1 MEARPILPSSHM
13 DATADEHVFWCPVAR
28 RYRTTEQMTPPALP
42 QGGRRHISEFLG
54 SQVPPRDPAL
64 PAEAVVVPIQKRDS
78 RRGRGQRA
86 RLHIADF
93 MRLQNM
99 TAPSST
105 ASSTPQ
111 SQPLPPAALPLH
123 SVGEGRSLP
132 PAVLL
137 PHSVGEGSSSIRSSI
152 PSLGSPLPSSRHP
165 ACSPS
170 VRSGSGPPLP
180 PHLQAT
186 PRGCGDAWARE
197 VAARSASMSSDG
209 SARPVYPWGHGGQ
222 PYTPLQRNRQQALGP
237 TEVGGASVSLGY
249 TQSCTASD
257 DAQSCRSG
265 ALRSSEP
272 PADVTPFAVSPL
284 ALQPVPSPQ
293 PHRLQASPS
302 CPATKVFQHNP
313 YADPPTPDAGSELLT
328 AVCSTASGPPPSPI
342 SEVRSVR
349 TVSDVTSVLSVG
361 APKVSST
368 PTVATVQ
375 FKYGRQGEFHVP
387 PGPVVQVGEHAIVEG
402 DRGEDL
408 GMIVATRMTSAAD
421 RADPLVGSL
430 LRQAS
435 EEEALW
441 WRSGL
446 AEMERE
452 AAQEAQVVMQ
462 KYSVSMK
469 IVHAEWQFDRKKLTF
484 HFTSREAQ
492 PDFRNLLG
500 ECHSIWKCRI
510 WFAKHVMPGTEDRV
524 NLADTA

>member
-1 MEARPILPSSHM
+1 MEPQPALPPSHA
-13 DATADEHVFWCPVAR
+13 DATADEQVFWCPVAR
-28 RYRTTEQMTPPALP
+28 RYRTTEQTTPPAVP

-64 PAEAVVVPIQKRDS
+64 PAAAVVVPIQKRDDR

-99 TAPSST
+99 TAASST
-105 ASSTPQ
+105 PSSTPQ
-111 SQPLPPAALPLH
+111 SQPLPPAALP
-123 SVGEGRSLP
+123 
-132 PAVLL
+132 
-137 PHSVGEGSSSIRSSI
+137 PHSVGESSSI

-222 PYTPLQRNRQQALGP
+222 PYTPLQRNRQQCHA
-237 TEVGGASVSLGY
+237 TAEVGGASVGY

-257 DAQSCRSG
+257 DALSCRSG
-265 ALRSSEP
+265 VLRSSDP
-272 PADVTPFAVSPL
+272 PAEVPPSPHTHPFTVSPL

-293 PHRLQASPS
+293 QPRLQSSPS
-302 CPATKVFQHNP
+302 CPQARVFQHNP
-313 YADPPTPDAGSELLT
+313 YADPPTPSPELPP
-328 AVCSTASGPPPSPI
+328 AACSTVSSAPPASPV
-342 SEVRSVR
+342 SEVTSMRA
-349 TVSDVTSVLSVG
+349 VSEVTSVPSSA
-361 APKVSST
+361 APPRVSST

-375 FKYGRQGEFHVP
+375 FKYGRQGNFHVP
-387 PGPVVQVGEHAIVEG
+387 PGVCVTVGEHAIVEG

-421 RADPLVGSL
+421 RADPLVMPL
-430 LRQAS
+430 VRQAT
-435 EEEALW
+435 EEEASW
-441 WRSGL
+441 WRNGL
-446 AEMERE
+446 AELERE
-452 AAQEAQVVMQ
+452 AMQEAQSVIE

-484 HFTSREAQ
+484 HFASREAQ
-492 PDFRNLLG
+492 PDFRHLLG

-510 WFAKHVMPGTEDRV
+510 WFAKHVKPEDAARV
-524 NLADTA
+524 NLADK